1 MWCCHYQNDYCGE
14 KKLAAGG
21 GTHTAHKKNERAKSK
36 NKRGRARRKQAS
48 TSRGNEMVSHLS
60 WWCCGK
66 MMQTL
71 FFLQTLNFFCRPR
84 QYEMA
89 SETARRCT
97 KNTEKKVSE
106 RKRCLAS
113 QVVHRERTLFSPHAA
128 CWQPSQ

>member
-1 MWCCHYQNDYCGE
+1 MIIVARRSW
-14 KKLAAGG
+14 LLVGG
-21 GTHTAHKKNERAKSK
+21 HTQHTRRMSARRAKT
-36 NKRGRARRKQAS
+36 RGEEQAGKQAS